1 MASTENTW
9 DSLLAHPTFEAF
21 ALPTVETDNCRKP
34 THDIYHPMRGQPQ
47 NTNSVYTTTHGRVQY
62 TYREHL
68 PLSCLLTVFGSCEV
82 SKVKDKR
89 QVNALS
95 IKAIPTHSPIQ
106 AFCEWIHS
114 AKLALNF

>member
-1 MASTENTW
+1 MRMMFLIVVKLDYTKKRGNSPI
-9 DSLLAHPTFEAF
+9 AHPTFEAF

-47 NTNSVYTTTHGRVQY
+47 NTNNVYTTTHGRVQY

-89 QVNALS
+89 
-95 IKAIPTHSPIQ
+95 K
-106 AFCEWIHS
+106 
-114 AKLALNF
+114 